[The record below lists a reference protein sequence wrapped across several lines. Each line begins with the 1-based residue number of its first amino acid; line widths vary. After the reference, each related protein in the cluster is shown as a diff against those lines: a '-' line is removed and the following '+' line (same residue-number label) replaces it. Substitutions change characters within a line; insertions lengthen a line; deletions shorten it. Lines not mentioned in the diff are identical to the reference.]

1 MRLLEAEESEIDAEQ
16 DALRKETENVK
27 AHNKALFE
35 KISSNQQSMVM
46 QDILTSPSIM
56 EQTSHI
62 ESDLAASRD

>member
-46 QDILTSPSIM
+46 HDILTSPSIM

-62 ESDLAASRD
+62 ESDLAASRE

>member
-16 DALRKETENVK
+16 DALHKETENVK

-62 ESDLAASRD
+62 ESDLAASRE

>member
-62 ESDLAASRD
+62 ESDLAASRE

>member
-1 MRLLEAEESEIDAEQ
+1 MRLLEAEESDIDAEQ

-56 EQTSHI
+56 EQTSNI
-62 ESDLAASRD
+62 ESDLAASRE

>member
-27 AHNKALFE
+27 AHNRALFE

-62 ESDLAASRD
+62 ESDLAASRE

>member
-56 EQTSHI
+56 EQTSNI
-62 ESDLAASRD
+62 ESDLAASRE

>member
-27 AHNKALFE
+27 AHNRALFE

-56 EQTSHI
+56 EQTSNI
-62 ESDLAASRD
+62 ESDLAASRE

>member
-46 QDILTSPSIM
+46 QDILTSPSVM
-56 EQTSHI
+56 EQTSNI
-62 ESDLAASRD
+62 ESDLAASRE